1 MAENNIEEW
10 KDPFVKMGEVETDIV
25 RLDTAWS
32 KYLMGRIISKAIEKK
47 LGRKCKF
54 QLKDFTIKSK
64 NGNVHMDV
72 SASADITAD
81 DITKL
86 VLDALGGEL

>member
-1 MAENNIEEW
+1 M
-10 KDPFVKMGEVETDIV
+10 ETDVV
-25 RLDTAWS
+25 RLDTQWS
-32 KYLMGRIISKAIEKK
+32 KYLMGRAISKAIEKK

-54 QLKDFTIKSK
+54 QLKDFSIESK

-72 SASADITAD
+72 SASVDITTD